1 MEASR
6 ATPAAALPAT
16 GARQLA
22 GDLLAL
28 TKPKVQSLL
37 LLTTVTTMYVAG
49 DPSMGLV
56 FLTCLGGAVSAGGAG
71 APGPDAPAPGSLRAP
86 LDPQTLSCN
95 DLKAQMK
102 SSGELNLLVGPRNGW
117 GDTFYGPAV
126 PRCQFYQ
133 MPQFA
138 YVKAQDGRCG
148 IGYICIDKMSID

>member
-1 MEASR
+1 MTTTSP
-6 ATPAAALPAT
+6 TPRVRRLFVAAAIGAAT
-16 GARQLA
+16 L
-22 GDLLAL
+22 LLA
-28 TKPKVQSLL
+28 P
-37 LLTTVTTMYVAG
+37 VTHAQ
-49 DPSMGLV
+49 PRPP
-56 FLTCLGGAVSAGGAG
+56 A
-71 APGPDAPAPGSLRAP
+71 DAPAPGTIRAP

-95 DLKAQMK
+95 DLKAQIK

-138 YVKAQDGRCG
+138 YVKASDGRCG

>member
-1 MEASR
+1 MTTTPSTAPALCTMLAAIGA
-6 ATPAAALPAT
+6 ATI
-16 GARQLA
+16 
-22 GDLLAL
+22 
-28 TKPKVQSLL
+28 
-37 LLTTVTTMYVAG
+37 LLTPVAYAQ
-49 DPSMGLV
+49 PRPP
-56 FLTCLGGAVSAGGAG
+56 A
-71 APGPDAPAPGSLRAP
+71 DAPAPGSIRAP

-95 DLKAQMK
+95 DLKAQIK

-138 YVKAQDGRCG
+138 YVKASDGRCG

>member
-1 MEASR
+1 MIT
-6 ATPAAALPAT
+6 TPSTPTALRPLVVAALGAAT
-16 GARQLA
+16 I
-22 GDLLAL
+22 
-28 TKPKVQSLL
+28 
-37 LLTTVTTMYVAG
+37 LLTPVT
-49 DPSMGLV
+49 
-56 FLTCLGGAVSAGGAG
+56 SAQPRPPA
-71 APGPDAPAPGSLRAP
+71 DAPAPGSIRAP

-117 GDTFYGPAV
+117 GDTFYGPGV

-138 YVKAQDGRCG
+138 YVKASDGRCG